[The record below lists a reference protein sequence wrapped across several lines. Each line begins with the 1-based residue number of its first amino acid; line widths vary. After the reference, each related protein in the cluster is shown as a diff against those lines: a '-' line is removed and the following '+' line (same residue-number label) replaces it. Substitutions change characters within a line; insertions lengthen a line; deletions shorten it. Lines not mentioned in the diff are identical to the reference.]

1 MWPQFSFIDISMKDD
16 ILAKKHMVKDMR
28 VF

>member
-1 MWPQFSFIDISMKDD
+1 MKDD

>member
-1 MWPQFSFIDISMKDD
+1 MKDD
-16 ILAKKHMVKDMR
+16 ILAKKHLVKDMR